1 MSAHPAPN
9 RQLDQPA
16 GEMLAG
22 RPSTLPATLLDGQA
36 PPYDAT
42 EAQIEELPEYE
53 PPAPSYEREDHEV
66 PLHTYYL
73 RAPDRKNLMAVPYG
87 PSAPGSFKF
96 TSRSS
101 RPFSKKPE
109 MKVWRS
115 RRASAPTEDEYVA
128 GIWFD
133 TDGPLPWCPRAR
145 FVRQDATQGNQ
156 TYKMEARNF
165 SDWTLSVDGTLYSW
179 ILEAKPFSL
188 VLRPWGRQD
197 AVARFNFSVCGLVAT
212 GGAEV
217 GDLTIYR
224 AGLSRDTAGEDVI
237 LCGLVTALLQF
248 KKMGR
253 HYKNEPCAVEQ
264 RVMLPEERVPL
275 HRSGVGQFWSHQQDG
290 STIG

>member
-1 MSAHPAPN
+1 
-9 RQLDQPA
+9 
-16 GEMLAG
+16 MLAG
-22 RPSTLPATLLDGQA
+22 RPSTLGAALLEDDA

-42 EAQIEELPEYE
+42 GAQREDLPQYE
-53 PPAPSYEREDHEV
+53 PPAPSHNREAHEV

-73 RAPDRKNLMAVPYG
+73 RAPDRKNLVAVPYG
-87 PSAPGSFKF
+87 LSAPGSFKF
-96 TSRSS
+96 TSRGS
-101 RPFSKKPE
+101 RLFSKKPE
-109 MKVWRS
+109 MDVWRS
-115 RRASAPTEDEYVA
+115 VRASAPTEDEYVA

-145 FVRQDATQGNQ
+145 FVRQDPTAGNQ

-165 SDWTLSVDGTLYSW
+165 SDWTISVDGTLYSW

-188 VLRPWGRQD
+188 VLRQDGRQD
-197 AVARFNFSVCGLVAT
+197 AVARFNFSACGLVAT

-217 GDLTIYR
+217 GDLTLYR
-224 AGLSRDTAGEDVI
+224 DGLSQDKAGVDVI

-253 HYKNEPCAVEQ
+253 HYKNEPDAIAQ
-264 RVMLPEERVPL
+264 RAMLPEERVPL
-275 HRSGVGQFWSHQQDG
+275 HRSGVAQFWSYQQDG